1 MDYDVLNNFLSNV
14 YFFASKISLIYSELK
29 GLELNGLFGMPLYQ
43 EKANELKLFL
53 IQEKDFYNSYHFSD
67 EELDYMISFIAVNFN
82 IDENES
88 LEFLL
93 HNQRENYNP
102 VYRIYFRL
110 SSLIENHF
118 DICGEDEEEIKDEM
132 IRHIKFQKNLLTN
145 YCSVIESFVSSYLL
159 SEQDYQ
165 DELLYI
171 KYLLPFINSD
181 IEKVFLKEFK
191 FKENILLDFKFFGDL
206 FRMSNLVQNQYINL
220 QLFERLVDEINNV
233 LEIEDRYF
241 KDNLKEVLISEIII
255 KSVSVFFSEQFIND
269 TLSDLNEHI
278 IENAVCFCDNQLA
291 VQNVFNLREITKKD
305 KERFAYLSLKLPR
318 N

>member
-1 MDYDVLNNFLSNV
+1 
-14 YFFASKISLIYSELK
+14 
-29 GLELNGLFGMPLYQ
+29 
-43 EKANELKLFL
+43 
-53 IQEKDFYNSYHFSD
+53 
-67 EELDYMISFIAVNFN
+67 MISFIAVNFN

-102 VYRIYFRL
+102 VYRIYFRF

-118 DICGEDEEEIKDEM
+118 DICEEDEEEIKEEM

-191 FKENILLDFKFFGDL
+191 FKENILLDFKFFGDV
-206 FRMSNLVQNQYINL
+206 FRMSDIVQKQYIHL
-220 QLFERLVDEINNV
+220 QLFDKFVNEINNI
-233 LEIEDRYF
+233 LEIEDLYF
-241 KDNLKEVLISEIII
+241 KENLNKILISEIII
-255 KSVSVFFSEQFIND
+255 KSISVFFSEKEIND
-269 TLSDLNEHI
+269 SLRDLSEHI
-278 IENAVCFCDNQLA
+278 IRNAVCFCDNQLA
-291 VQNVFNLREITKKD
+291 VQNVFNLKNITKKD
-305 KERFAYLSLKLPR
+305 KEKFAYLSLKLPR